1 VDNKKK
7 GPPALAS
14 GPSLGRKRPRRAAV
28 TPKRYRTANKW
39 TFWPKIASD
48 ADLFFHAN
56 MQCCASHATD
66 QFRVKPMNGLKFMFE
81 NKRMQSGRQST
92 ATSPK
97 ERANVGGERS
107 Q

>member
-39 TFWPKIASD
+39 TFWSKIASD

-66 QFRVKPMNGLKFMFE
+66 QFRVKLMNGRKFMFE
-81 NKRMQSGRQST
+81 NKVMQSGRRWT
-92 ATSPK
+92 RGILK
-97 ERANVGGERS
+97 ERAKVGGERS